1 LTRELRSSC
10 ALLFRTEIDL
20 GAAEILPLRVEAAF
34 HRILPVY
41 RLPHFLG
48 PPALPAR
55 DIAERSG
62 PLTALPEGEMEAS
75 LRKLWSKDAE
85 YVVFGVVSVVLE
97 IEHDVAM
104 LLRGD
109 AMRVDWD
116 GLRSARGSEMTA
128 TRACRVREGIEV
140 IY

>member
-1 LTRELRSSC
+1 
-10 ALLFRTEIDL
+10 
-20 GAAEILPLRVEAAF
+20 
-34 HRILPVY
+34 
-41 RLPHFLG
+41 
-48 PPALPAR
+48 
-55 DIAERSG
+55 
-62 PLTALPEGEMEAS
+62 MEAS

-85 YVVFGVVSVVLE
+85 YVVFGVVSALGAPVARVVLE

-128 TRACRVREGIEV
+128 TRACRVREGIV
-140 IY
+140 D